1 MVIRGM
7 RDLLVFTIEL
17 EVLVEVER
25 PQGDVFFLHQVR
37 VVFVNPLKSPT
48 RVYDHQ
54 MFLGEQETAHD
65 ILILLEI
72 PF

>member
-1 MVIRGM
+1 M
-7 RDLLVFTIEL
+7 RDLLVFIIEL